1 MNLHTSC
8 DLDWTYWPW
17 DRQTCHLVVGSWT
30 KTGWELDVQNLSG
43 ENLTSVDMSNYAPSA
58 WALVRGHQRR
68 RVYNDYAGT
77 EDFYIDIDVSLVMDR
92 RSRLD
97 KKVAVLPLLCV
108 ASLLLATFWTHPGDT
123 ARLRLNSSCCL
134 LLVITLLSLRLMLPS
149 AGGAL
154 PLVITFN
161 TGLVVLAVIQMVLAL
176 ALANLVTR
184 SDTPPHVVVSV
195 IQTIAP
201 FLCISDIPLI
211 GKSQVKLLFRDVLF
225 KLYCMYCE
233 GFIVHHYFQNVSKS
247 FNTPSPSPSQTID
260 LQV

>member
-30 KTGWELDVQNLSG
+30 KTGWELDVQNLNG
-43 ENLTSVDMSNYAPSA
+43 RNLTGVDMSNYKPSA
-58 WALVRGHQRR
+58 WALVRGSQRQR
-68 RVYNDYAGT
+68 LYSYADTKDY
-77 EDFYIDIDVSLVMDR
+77 YIDIDVSLVMDR

-108 ASLLLATFWTHPGDT
+108 ASLLLATFWTHPADT

-161 TGLVVLAVIQMVLAL
+161 TGLVVLAVIQLVLAL

-184 SDTPPHVVVSV
+184 SDTPPLLVVSV
-195 IQTIAP
+195 IQTVAP

-211 GKSQVKLLFRDVLF
+211 GNLPVKITFLPVNFLSSRQFT
-225 KLYCMYCE
+225 
-233 GFIVHHYFQNVSKS
+233 S
-247 FNTPSPSPSQTID
+247 FNLILIHHPT
-260 LQV
+260 